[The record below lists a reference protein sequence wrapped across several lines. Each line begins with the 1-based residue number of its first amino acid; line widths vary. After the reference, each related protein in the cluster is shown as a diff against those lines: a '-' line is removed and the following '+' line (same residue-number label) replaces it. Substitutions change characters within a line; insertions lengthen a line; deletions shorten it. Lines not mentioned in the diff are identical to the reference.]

1 MGGRRPAGRAH
12 PGIKPQ
18 NGPGVTP
25 VGGNPAGRYIP
36 DAMPA
41 HPPDDVQGL
50 VARYLP
56 SIRAF
61 VRMRMGAE
69 LRAKE
74 ESCDIVQSV
83 AREVLEY
90 SDRFAH
96 GGEEGF
102 RDWLFTTAHR
112 KVVRRLRHW
121 RTAKRR
127 VQHETALP
135 DELAGLVPTPSRH
148 ASAREHLATVENAF
162 DALSDEQ
169 RDVLTWSR
177 LVGMSHAQIAE
188 RLGKSEVAVRKI
200 LSRALARLA
209 TVLEKTDPDG

>member
-1 MGGRRPAGRAH
+1 MSE
-12 PGIKPQ
+12 
-18 NGPGVTP
+18 T
-25 VGGNPAGRYIP
+25 
-36 DAMPA
+36 
-41 HPPDDVQGL
+41 PPDDVQAL

-83 AREVLEY
+83 AREVLQY
-90 SDRFAH
+90 SDRFGH

-121 RTAKRR
+121 RTAKR
-127 VQHETALP
+127 QNQQETALP
-135 DELAGLVPTPSRH
+135 EELAGLVPTPSLH
-148 ASAREHLATVENAF
+148 ASAREHLAAVEKAL

-177 LVGMSHAQIAE
+177 LVGLSHAQIAE
-188 RLGKSEVAVRKI
+188 RLGKTEVAVRKI
-200 LSRALARLA
+200 LSRALARLSV
-209 TVLEKTDPDG
+209 VLEENDPED